1 MKIIWQRLV
10 AQVLEFIL
18 VSGVEWIL
26 ANLSNQW
33 GHEGGDWILLFGIT
47 IGWVGNGGV
56 KRLWEWILQWG

>member
-26 ANLSNQW
+26 ANLSNQKV
-33 GHEGGDWILLFGIT
+33 GIG
-47 IGWVGNGGV
+47 IYCSESPLVG
-56 KRLWEWILQWG
+56 LEMEE